1 VHRIKHEAQDFPVPP
16 PKRLILIRHG
26 ESEWNRDNRFTGW
39 ADVGLTPGGTEQMR
53 AAARLLRDAGISV
66 DAAYSSVLSRC
77 ILSLWIVLEEL
88 DCPWVSQILD
98 WRLNERHYGGLTGLV
113 KSEAEARFGHAA
125 VLGWRRG
132 YDTQPPPLDDEAA
145 AYIAI
150 DRRYAG
156 LSADAVPLG
165 ESLEQTVTRVQDVWL
180 QSMIPAL
187 RNAHSLLV
195 VGHGN
200 SLRALIKILEGV
212 SDDDVVSLEVDNAVP
227 IVYELDSALAVRKKS
242 VFADTPTQRSEI
254 L

>member
-1 VHRIKHEAQDFPVPP
+1 MPQ

-39 ADVGLTPGGTEQMR
+39 ADVRLTEDGAEQMR
-53 AAARLLRDAGISV
+53 AAARLLRDAEISV

-113 KSEAEARFGHAA
+113 KSEAEVRFGHAA

-180 QSMIPAL
+180 QSMVPAL